1 MTKTSLSSD
10 KNVPLPPSLIPRYY
24 PDRYSFLVTCIWTID
39 TSWISQQADQ
49 EWDKKWSSRAETT
62 TYHKDSGF
70 FRTRT
75 FYSTVLLLHN
85 KGSLTCWINRTC
97 FFENVLKFVGF
108 QTMLM
113 LDLYCMTYTE
123 CMVWYDLN
131 NAEVCSLHSE
141 TCLYI
146 QIQLRMLW
154 FCIYFFMEKKSC
166 FPFHYHFANSHE
178 NIYITRVVRP
188 SHTIL

>member
-1 MTKTSLSSD
+1 MILLEFHNKLI
-10 KNVPLPPSLIPRYY
+10 KNEIKSEVPEQRLPHTTRIQG
-24 PDRYSFLVTCIWTID
+24 SFGLGHFI
-39 TSWISQQADQ
+39 AL
-49 EWDKKWSSRAETT
+49 
-62 TYHKDSGF
+62 
-70 FRTRT
+70 
-75 FYSTVLLLHN
+75 FYSCTIRDLWPAGLIEHV
-85 KGSLTCWINRTC
+85 

-188 SHTIL
+188 SHNIL